1 MIRSLK
7 IGAVLKFSTLDYPGK
22 LSAVIF
28 CQGCLNRCVYCH
40 NPDFIPILSTSPTD
54 FTEVL
59 NFLKTRQGLLDA
71 VVFSG
76 GEPLIQAGLSDAV
89 EQIKSLGFLTGLHTS
104 GVNSKMLKEIIGQI
118 DWIGF
123 DIKTVFNKYEII
135 TQNKISGKLAEES
148 LDIILQSNIPYE
160 VRTTVDS
167 RYITME
173 DLQNI
178 ASMLNGKGIGKW
190 VLQECIL
197 RNDNNKEKLSLPNED
212 EIKLLQQFVE
222 VEIRRQ

>member
-1 MIRSLK
+1 MIRLLK

-28 CQGCLNRCVYCH
+28 CQGCSNRCVYCH
-40 NPDFIPILSTSPTD
+40 NPDFIPILPTSPTD
-54 FTEVL
+54 FTDVL
-59 NFLKTRQGLLDA
+59 NFLKTRRGLLDA

-76 GEPLIQAGLSDAV
+76 GEPLIQEGLSDAV

-104 GVNSKMLKEIIGQI
+104 GVNSKMLKKIIGQI

-123 DIKTVFNKYEII
+123 DIKTVFDKYEII
-135 TQNKISGKLAEES
+135 TRNKISGKLAEES

-173 DLQNI
+173 DLQNV
-178 ASMLNGKGIGKW
+178 ASMLNGKGISKW

-197 RNDNNKEKLSLPNED
+197 RNDNNEEKLSLPSEN

>member
-1 MIRSLK
+1 MIKSLK

-28 CQGCLNRCVYCH
+28 CQGCSNHCIYCH
-40 NPDFIPILSTSPTD
+40 NPDFIPILPTSSID
-54 FTEVL
+54 FSKVL
-59 NFLKTRQGLLDA
+59 NFLKTRRGLLDA

-76 GEPLIQAGLSDAV
+76 GEPLIQEGLSNAI
-89 EQIKSLGFLTGLHTS
+89 EQVKSLRFLTGLHTS
-104 GVNSKMLKEIIGQI
+104 GVNPKMLKKIVDQI

-123 DIKTVFNKYEII
+123 DIKTVFAKYETI
-135 TQNKISGKLAEES
+135 TRNKMSGKLAEES
-148 LDIILQSNIPYE
+148 LDIILQSDIPHE
-160 VRTTVDS
+160 IRTTVDS
-167 RYITME
+167 RYITMD

-178 ASMLNGKGIGKW
+178 ASMLNRKGIGKW

-197 RNDNNKEKLSLPNED
+197 RDDDNEKKLSLPNED
-212 EIKLLQQFVE
+212 EIKLLRQFVE

>member
-148 LDIILQSNIPYE
+148 LDIILQSNISYE

-197 RNDNNKEKLSLPNED
+197 RNDNNEEKLSLPNED